1 MKVKDL
7 LPIPDI
13 ELSKKIL
20 AVQPHPDDLELFAG
34 GTLAKMADKG
44 MEITYITVTNG
55 GYGTY
60 DKNIS
65 PEVLTNI
72 RKIEAK
78 SASSLLGIAEHVF
91 LEYTDSEVIDHK
103 SLRNQLIHLIRNNKP
118 EGIFLPDP
126 WLPYE
131 AHQGHVITGLA
142 GAEAAIFSSLPH
154 LEPTTP
160 VHELKFIVF
169 YATHRPNTYI
179 DISSYWERKIE
190 AIKCHKSQ
198 FNEDVFTL
206 LSLYLSL
213 KASEYGAYLD
223 VEKAEAFKVLT
234 PLHLHANTD
243 SWDA

>member
-1 MKVKDL
+1 MKAKNL
-7 LPIPDI
+7 LPIPNI

-34 GTLAKMADKG
+34 GTLAKMAEKG
-44 MEITYITVTNG
+44 IEITYITVTNG

-60 DKNIS
+60 DKSVS
-65 PEVLTNI
+65 PDILTNI

-78 SASSLLGIAEHVF
+78 SASNLLGITEHIF
-91 LEYTDSEVIDHK
+91 LNYNDSDEINHK
-103 SLRNQLIHLIRNNKP
+103 ILRNQLIPLIRSNKP
-118 EGIFLPDP
+118 DGIFLPDP

-142 GAEAAIFSSLPH
+142 GAEASIFSSLPH

-160 VHELKFIVF
+160 VHDLKFIVF

-179 DISSYWERKIE
+179 DISSYWERKLG
-190 AIKCHKSQ
+190 ALKCHKSQ
-198 FNEDVFTL
+198 FNEDVFSL
-206 LSLYLSL
+206 LSQYLSL
-213 KASEYGAYLD
+213 KASEYGAFLD

-243 SWDA
+243 SWEI